1 MCHRSRLVCVSC
13 SLYRGCWDL
22 RLSWLQE
29 SIVRPL
35 FHKRKCG
42 TVEFLKF
49 KNDLHFSSWPRR
61 LCYFTFPH
69 LKTSQLAATME
80 TPPQP
85 SCLLS
90 VPPVL
95 FACLSLS
102 SRPRLLPSGIF
113 LVSSCIIF
121 LPSFLLGYCFSVP
134 VILFT
139 FLSVKLA
146 EHRHYVPPTP
156 HISVRVATVVDSVS

>member
-49 KNDLHFSSWPRR
+49 KNGLHSSSWPRR

-95 FACLSLS
+95 FACLSFSQQTTSTTFRYFSSVLLYHFSPFLS
-102 SRPRLLPSGIF
+102 LRLL
-113 LVSSCIIF
+113 
-121 LPSFLLGYCFSVP
+121 
-134 VILFT
+134 
-139 FLSVKLA
+139 FLSPCDFVYFSICEA
-146 EHRHYVPPTP
+146 CWTP
-156 HISVRVATVVDSVS
+156 ALCPSHSSH